1 MQLLTIVFASE
12 SSVSE
17 QTGASSGPKW
27 IFGAVPVSS
36 RTDPSS
42 EDSDDGGGSIG
53 GGPAGEPTGGRE
65 GEAGKRGGG
74 AAHCEMVPA
83 PATPV
88 LMVVAQVQALAE
100 ELIQTLGPWQVE
112 LSPC

>member
-1 MQLLTIVFASE
+1 MQLLTIVLASG

-42 EDSDDGGGSIG
+42 EESDDGGGSIG

-65 GEAGKRGGG
+65 GEAGKKGGG
-74 AAHCEMVPA
+74 AAHCEMVPK
-83 PATPV
+83 TPV
-88 LMVVAQVQALAE
+88 LMVVAQVQTLPE
-100 ELIQTLGPWQVE
+100 EM
-112 LSPC
+112 